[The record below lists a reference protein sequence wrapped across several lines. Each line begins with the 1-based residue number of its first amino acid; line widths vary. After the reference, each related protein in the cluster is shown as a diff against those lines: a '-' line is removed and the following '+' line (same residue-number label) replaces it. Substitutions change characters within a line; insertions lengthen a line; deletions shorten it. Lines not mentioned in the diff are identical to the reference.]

1 LPHQP
6 AVGDATR
13 PTHELPHAV
22 GDPPPD
28 VAVPRPLELPAVVGG
43 RYRLVARLGG
53 GGMAQVYRA
62 HDPQLGRTV
71 AVKLISPRLRT
82 DPGFD
87 ARFRREA
94 QIVSHLNDPHVVV
107 VHDFGIDADHGP
119 YLVMELLEGR
129 TLRQRLNEDGR
140 LSPPAALQLGE
151 QLMLALAH
159 AHAEGVVHRDLK
171 PDNVYLLAQS
181 ELKQH
186 VKVLDFGVATILGDV
201 TSVGFKTETGASVGT
216 PRYMSPEQLAGKPAT
231 SQSDLYAAAVVLF
244 ESMTG
249 QIPELMGP
257 RLQERCPAVPAGLEQ
272 VIEQCLHGN
281 PDERPVSAAE
291 AYLHLHETARE
302 VRGDLLV
309 SDGVVRQLTARFR
322 PNAPVRTT
330 RRRWLAAAGLVAV
343 APVAWW
349 LLPRRHPRADS
360 ESLLGLAVGDLND
373 DVIIALGR
381 RQGDGTTALRPE
393 FSRLVADGDLPGGK
407 GQCEFAAWP
416 ERCAAGVIEGGKLKA
431 LIVRVP
437 GYAESA
443 RRLRLGD
450 AHAELFRAYPERPA
464 AIIAADVEPPPGWC
478 HVYRYPDLGL
488 AVEVSNGVVTAL
500 AIFPARKPTV
510 R

>member
-1 LPHQP
+1 VTLPRQP
-6 AVGDATR
+6 VVDDATR
-13 PTHELPHAV
+13 QPPAASSVPTLKSAAEPGPV
-22 GDPPPD
+22 I
-28 VAVPRPLELPAVVGG
+28 LPAVVGD

-94 QIVSHLNDPHVVV
+94 QIVSRLNDPHVVV
-107 VHDFGIDADHGP
+107 VHDFGIDAAHGP
-119 YLVMELLEGR
+119 FLVMELLDGR

-140 LSPPAALQLGE
+140 LSPAAALQLGE

-159 AHAEGVVHRDLK
+159 AHGEGVVHRDLK
-171 PDNVYLLAQS
+171 PDNVFLLAQS
-181 ELKQH
+181 ELRLH
-186 VKVLDFGVATILGDV
+186 VKVLDFGVATIIGDV

-216 PRYMSPEQLAGKPAT
+216 PRYMSPEQLAGKQAT
-231 SQSDLYAAAVVLF
+231 PRSDLYAAAVVLF

-257 RLQERCPAVPAGLEQ
+257 RLRERCPAVPVGLEQ

-309 SDGVVRQLTARFR
+309 PEGVVHQLTARFR
-322 PNAPVRTT
+322 PPAVAPPT
-330 RRRWLAAAGLVAV
+330 RRRWLAAAGLVALV
-343 APVAWW
+343 PATWW
-349 LLPRRHPRADS
+349 LLPRRHPRAER
-360 ESLLGLAVGDLND
+360 ESLLGLAVGDRGD
-373 DVIIALGR
+373 DVIVKLGPR
-381 RQGDGTTALRPE
+381 HGGENTKPGPD
-393 FSRLVADGDLPGGK
+393 FVRLVSGTELDSTPGPSTY
-407 GQCEFAAWP
+407 AAWP
-416 ERCAAGVIEGGKLKA
+416 DRSTEAVIVNGSLHT
-431 LIVRVP
+431 LVVRAP
-437 GYAESA
+437 GIAESA

-450 AHAELFRAYPERPA
+450 PHGELFRAYPERPG
-464 AIIAADVEPPPGWC
+464 AIDVADVEQPPGWC
-478 HVYRYPDLGL
+478 QVYRYPELGL
-488 AVEVSNGVVTAL
+488 AVEVRNGAVTAM
-500 AIFPARKPTV
+500 AIFPARKPTAP
-510 R
+510 